1 MHLNLIDLFVVFG
14 GLRHLL
20 NLLMFLAQF
29 HLIPNSILSAIVLL
43 CFQFVDLKRSFWSR
57 LCFANSQNSA
67 KSFAQPH
74 GSELGL
80 VGGLYGAFLCLNFV
94 SEFIT

>member
-1 MHLNLIDLFVVFG
+1 MHLNLIDQFVVFG

-43 CFQFVDLKRSFWSR
+43 CFRFVDPRRSFWSR

-67 KSFAQPH
+67 KSFAQLR

-80 VGGLYGAFLCLNFV
+80 VGGLYGAFLYRNSV
-94 SEFIT
+94 SKLIT